1 MGFRYVYMMILRVN
15 LQAKPRDKVNQ
26 SINQSSNRSR
36 AHEDYGALLSP
47 YQFVEADV
55 AECKQLR
62 VHVGLTEDSILCTGR
77 K

>member
-1 MGFRYVYMMILRVN
+1 MGFRYVYMMTLRVN

-26 SINQSSNRSR
+26 SINPRTVQELMRIM
-36 AHEDYGALLSP
+36 GLFLSP